1 MELNFPKI
9 EERILKFWKRDRIFE
24 KSLEKTKGKPR
35 FVFYEGPPFANG
47 LPGIH
52 HLLARAFKDII
63 LRYKA
68 RFMGGCGAVSNRFV
82 VMSTGAS

>member
-1 MELNFPKI
+1 MKLDLPKI
-9 EERILKFWKRDRIFE
+9 EIKTLKFWEEKKIFE
-24 KSLEKTKGKPR
+24 KSLEKNKKKEK

-63 LRYKA
+63 LR
-68 RFMGGCGAVSNRFV
+68 
-82 VMSTGAS
+82 